1 MEAGRVEQAQAGEV
15 AVLAELLRGGGEQQH
30 AGDDLGKLLDQRI
43 LGAGLFRVP
52 DQVVGLVDYQQIPAG
67 GEQGV
72 LSLLVFLQPFQG
84 DQRQLAVLEGVAGVA
99 FHETLGVEQ
108 GDVEVETPAHFH
120 QPLVLQVFRHQDQH
134 AAGATGEQLAMNHQA
149 GFDGLAQ
156 AHFVG
161 QQDARGDAVGHFTG
175 DVQLVGDRLSA
186 GAAQAPE

>member
-1 MEAGRVEQAQAGEV
+1 MAFQTQ
-15 AVLAELLRGGGEQQH
+15 LLRGGGKQQH
-30 AGDDLGKLLDQRI
+30 AGDDFGQLLDQAVFV
-43 LGAGLFRVP
+43 AGLLRVP
-52 DQVVGLVDYQQIPAG
+52 DQVVGLVDHQQIPAG

-72 LSLLVFLQPFQG
+72 LGLLVFLQPLQG

-134 AAGATGEQLAMNHQA
+134 AAGATGEQLTMDHQA

-161 QQDARGDAVGHFTG
+161 QQYARGDAVGHFTG